1 MRIVFFFRK
10 KMPQFHSIEGVFEGV
25 IKELGKVAQTLR
37 LEVPFDGAGP
47 RSIVRNLR
55 FSHKH
60 KGKINHITGHVNY
73 LAFVTGRKTV
83 LTIHDIGSAFYGNA
97 VHRLMIKTFWFWI
110 PALFVKRI
118 TVISEFTKGELSA
131 LIPFAKHKIRVVHN
145 PVSPII
151 KEKPKIFSSDK
162 PLILLIGT
170 KPNKN
175 LARTLEALHGIPC
188 TLLIIGQ
195 LTEPQR
201 NLLTVYDLEYQNKF
215 AIPYDE
221 VLASYEKCDL
231 LCFASTYE
239 GFGMPIIEAQAT
251 GRPVITSNIGV
262 MPEVAGDGACFVNP
276 MDIQSIREGVL
287 KIINEKPYREDLVT
301 KGLENVKRFQVEKIA
316 QEYLAVYRELE

>member
-25 IKELGKVAQTLR
+25 IKELGKVDQTVKV
-37 LEVPFDGAGP
+37 EVPLDGAGP
-47 RSIVRNLR
+47 RSIIGNLR
-55 FSHKH
+55 FSYKH

-73 LAFVTGRKTV
+73 LTLVTGRKTV
-83 LTIHDIGSAFYGNA
+83 LTVHDIGSAFYGNV
-97 VHRLMIKTFWFWI
+97 VHRLLIKTFWFWI
-110 PALFVKRI
+110 PALLVKRI
-118 TVISEFTKGELSA
+118 TVISDFTKGELSA
-131 LIPFAKHKIRVVHN
+131 LTPFAKHKIRVVHN
-145 PVSPII
+145 PISPII
-151 KEKPKIFSSDK
+151 NEKPKIFNSDK

-175 LARTLEALHGIPC
+175 LESSLEALHGIPC

-195 LTEPQR
+195 LTEAQR
-201 NLLTVYDLEYQNKF
+201 NLLAAFNLKYENKF

-276 MDIQSIREGVL
+276 MDIQSIREGVI
-287 KIINEKPYREDLVT
+287 KIINDKNYREELLT

>member
-1 MRIVFFFRK
+1 
-10 KMPQFHSIEGVFEGV
+10 MPQFHSIEGVFEGV

-37 LEVPFDGAGP
+37 IEVPFEGAGP
-47 RSIVRNLR
+47 RSIVGNLNFAR
-55 FSHKH
+55 KQ
-60 KGKINHITGHVNY
+60 KGEINHITGHVNY
-73 LAFVTGRKTV
+73 LALVASRKTV
-83 LTIHDIGSAFYGNA
+83 LTVHDIGSAFYGNV
-97 VHRLMIKTFWFWI
+97 VHRLLIKTFWFWI

-131 LIPFAKHKIRVVHN
+131 LIPFAQHKIRVIHN
-145 PVSPII
+145 PISPII
-151 KEKPKIFSSDK
+151 KEKPKIFNSYK

-175 LARTLEALHGIPC
+175 LERTLEALHGIPC

-195 LTEPQR
+195 LTEHQR
-201 NLLTVYDLEYQNKF
+201 TLLTVFSLEYENKF
-215 AIPYDE
+215 AIPDGE

-251 GRPVITSNIGV
+251 WRPVITSNIGV

-276 MDIQSIREGVL
+276 MDIQSIREGVI
-287 KIINEKPYREDLVT
+287 KIINDKTYREELLT
-301 KGLENVKRFQVEKIA
+301 KGLENLKRFQVEKIA